1 MYRLLIAVLILSWF
15 CLTAHAQNDLVISNV
30 RVFTGQEQ
38 IEKASIVVNG
48 GKITQISTAP
58 ATGRVVIDGEGKTAL
73 PGLIDSHAHI
83 FAATAG
89 VTEAET
95 RDFVRTKLQ
104 ERLLAMLRHGVTTV
118 KSLGDP
124 TDIILQVRREL
135 RESKL
140 SGPRMLVVGP
150 IFTAV
155 GGHPATSPVCQ
166 GDSWCRSTTAAEVA
180 TEADARRIVGRLAD
194 QGVDGIKIVYSGGVR
209 EGIEMKKLAKPVMEA
224 IVDESRKRGLRA
236 TAHVV
241 DEPSSLEV
249 LAAGAWG
256 IEHGPGE
263 PLTSNALID
272 ALMKPPRSYAPT
284 LYGNTRNNPAL
295 FQVKARTVTQAYK
308 AGVRI
313 IAASDVSGAMPPG
326 RALLEEIQL
335 LVKAGLPPEAA
346 LRSATSLAALHV
358 GKEKEIGSLA
368 PGMMADIR
376 AGKSAGEH
384 CGPVPNLP
392 GHSERQGCLQ
402 R

>member
-15 CLTAHAQNDLVISNV
+15 CLTAHAQNHLVISNV

-104 ERLLAMLRHGVTTV
+104 ERLLAMVRYGVTTV

-135 RESKL
+135 RERKL

-150 IFTAV
+150 IFTEV

-180 TEADARRIVGRLAD
+180 AETDARRIVGRLAE
-194 QGVDGIKIVYSGGVR
+194 QG
-209 EGIEMKKLAKPVMEA
+209 EL
-224 IVDESRKRGLRA
+224 ESRGS
-236 TAHVV
+236 H
-241 DEPSSLEV
+241 
-249 LAAGAWG
+249 W
-256 IEHGPGE
+256 
-263 PLTSNALID
+263 
-272 ALMKPPRSYAPT
+272 RSRRS
-284 LYGNTRNNPAL
+284 G
-295 FQVKARTVTQAYK
+295 VK
-308 AGVRI
+308 
-313 IAASDVSGAMPPG
+313 
-326 RALLEEIQL
+326 
-335 LVKAGLPPEAA
+335 
-346 LRSATSLAALHV
+346 
-358 GKEKEIGSLA
+358 
-368 PGMMADIR
+368 
-376 AGKSAGEH
+376 
-384 CGPVPNLP
+384 
-392 GHSERQGCLQ
+392 ERH